1 MSKMYK
7 KLLLAP
13 GPTPL
18 PQEVKIEGAKDI
30 VHHRDP
36 ESKKVLGKCMENFQW
51 LLGTTGDVFLL
62 ASSGSGAM
70 ETAVQNVVS
79 PGDKV
84 IVVNAGNFGT
94 RWLKMTKA
102 FKANVIEIGKTWDK
116 IVTPEELKKVLDENP
131 DTKAVFCQL
140 SETSTGACSNV
151 KDFAEIVSKTSAIT
165 VVDGVSGVGVVPLY
179 MDDWKIDVVV
189 GGSQKGLMIPPGLAF
204 IAVNKKAWK
213 MVEECKQSR
222 FYFDL
227 TQYKKHVD
235 SGNMTPWT
243 SAITIVN
250 QANVAFDMIR
260 SEGKE
265 EMWKRYSKL
274 AVAVRQAIHALN
286 LELWSECPGDAVTA
300 VKIPEDLKDGGKIP
314 AIMRDDFGITI
325 AGAQGSYKGKFI
337 RIGHMGAMDFYDELC
352 CISALEKT
360 LYKLG
365 WKFELGAGLTA
376 FQKALID

>member
-1 MSKMYK
+1 MAKMYK

-30 VHHRDP
+30 VHHRHPD
-36 ESKKVLGKCMENFQW
+36 SKKALGVCMDNFKW
-51 LLGTTGDVFLL
+51 LLGTTNDVFLL

-70 ETAVQNVVS
+70 ESAVQNIVN

-94 RWLKMTKA
+94 RWLKLVKA
-102 FKANVIEIGKTWDK
+102 FKANVVEIGKTWDK
-116 IVTPEELKKVLDENP
+116 IVTPEELKKKLDENP

-151 KDFAEIVSKTSAIT
+151 REFAEIISKTPAIS
-165 VVDGVSGVGVVPLY
+165 VVDGVSGVGVVPFY
-179 MDDWKIDVVV
+179 MDDWKIDMVA
-189 GGSQKGLMIPPGLAF
+189 GGSQKGLMVPPGLAF

-213 MVEECKQSR
+213 MVEECKQPR

-227 TQYKKHVD
+227 TIFKKHVD
-235 SGNMTPWT
+235 AGTMTPWT
-243 SAITIVN
+243 SAITIAN
-250 QANVAFDMIR
+250 QANVAFDLMR
-260 SEGKE
+260 GEGKE
-265 EMWKRYSKL
+265 EMWKRFEKL
-274 AVAVRQAIHALN
+274 AVAVRQAVHAMN
-286 LELWSECPGDAVTA
+286 LELWNECPGDAVTA
-300 VKIPEDLKDGGKIP
+300 IKIPEDLKDGGKIP

-352 CISALEKT
+352 CIAALEKT